1 MIQLTDKQKEA
12 ILKLGRSSE
21 IEVIPLYVLDELLNL
36 GLIYKRSDRNID
48 LTEAGEQIYDQ
59 LAKYKR

>member
-21 IEVIPLYVLDELLNL
+21 IEVISLDVLDELLNL
-36 GLIYKRSDRNID
+36 GLIYRRSDGNFD
-48 LTEAGEQIYDQ
+48 STDAGEQIYDQ
-59 LAKYKR
+59 LTK